1 MKSEHQF
8 EHNKLIMNQFSKQA
22 VPFAK
27 KVPEHSNE
35 AAFRLIIETI
45 GIDKSDTALDV
56 ACGPGMLS
64 CAVAQVAGHV
74 EGIDLVP
81 AMIEQARLL
90 QTQKKLVNMDW
101 KIGDVLHLPFP
112 DSSFSVV
119 LTRFSFHHFLDPQ
132 LVLREMVRVCKP
144 KGKVAI
150 IDAYTISEAHGHLHN
165 LIEKLRD
172 DSHVRALYLSEIEDM
187 VKEAGLRHLKSES
200 YRLEIEFERQLK
212 ASFPH
217 EGDDKKIR
225 QLVMDDKEG
234 IVSCRK
240 DGVVY
245 LVYPIGIVVGQKL

>member
-1 MKSEHQF
+1 MNSEHQS
-8 EHNKLIMNQFSKQA
+8 EHNKLIMGQFSKQA
-22 VPFAK
+22 IPFAK

-74 EGIDLVP
+74 MGIDLVP
-81 AMIEQARLL
+81 AMIKQARLL

-132 LVLREMVRVCKP
+132 SVLREMIRVCKP
-144 KGKVAI
+144 GGKVAI
-150 IDAYTISEAHGHLHN
+150 VDAYAISEAHGHLHN

-172 DSHVRALYLSEIEDM
+172 DSHVKAFYLFEMEDM

-212 ASFPH
+212 ASFPK

-225 QLVMDDKEG
+225 QLVMNDSERQ
-234 IVSCRK
+234 VSVRRK
-240 DGVVY
+240 NDIY
-245 LVYPIGIVVGQKL
+245 LTYPIAIIVGEKS